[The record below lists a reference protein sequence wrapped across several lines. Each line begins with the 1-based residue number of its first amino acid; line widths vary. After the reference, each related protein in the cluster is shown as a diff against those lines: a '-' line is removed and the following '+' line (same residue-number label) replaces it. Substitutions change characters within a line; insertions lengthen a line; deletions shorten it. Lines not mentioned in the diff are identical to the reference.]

1 MGYDYKSLPAPRQ
14 ISKVAG
20 AKTPQE
26 KCARLLENLLNAQAA
41 DGWDYMGSETLTCE
55 YRTGLL
61 RRREISAQTVLV
73 FRRAKTAAR
82 PAPSISAQTAAPP
95 PAPAAR
101 ALPSAAAP
109 KVATPEKPA

>member
-1 MGYDYKSLPAPRQ
+1 MGYEYKSLPAPRQ
-14 ISKVAG
+14 AGKIAG

-26 KCARLLENLLNAQAA
+26 KCAKMLENLLNAQAA
-41 DGWDYMGSETLTCE
+41 DGWDYMGSETLSCE
-55 YRTGLL
+55 YRSGWL

-73 FRRAKTAAR
+73 FRRVKTAAR
-82 PAPSISAQTAAPP
+82 PAPSISAETAAPP

-101 ALPSAAAP
+101 TAPSAAAP